1 MMPKPMPSASS
12 RSDHSR
18 WRYRT
23 RYCRV
28 LQINT
33 KSERV
38 RKIKRQAPQLNHE
51 HAASAGGHST
61 RDNDKRAHTGVVDLT
76 GSDDE
81 ECCTAPPSKRIKSHG
96 ACGQA
101 SRDAGVLQCKPHDIL
116 RVLSDEEAVKEA
128 FKQSDVDWQV
138 RCM

>member
-1 MMPKPMPSASS
+1 MEPSG
-12 RSDHSR
+12 
-18 WRYRT
+18 
-23 RYCRV
+23 CPV
-28 LQINT
+28 
-33 KSERV
+33 
-38 RKIKRQAPQLNHE
+38 RQAPQLNRE
-51 HAASAGGHST
+51 HAASAVGHST
-61 RDNDKRAHTGVVDLT
+61 RDNDKRAHTGVVHVI

-96 ACGQA
+96 ACSQA